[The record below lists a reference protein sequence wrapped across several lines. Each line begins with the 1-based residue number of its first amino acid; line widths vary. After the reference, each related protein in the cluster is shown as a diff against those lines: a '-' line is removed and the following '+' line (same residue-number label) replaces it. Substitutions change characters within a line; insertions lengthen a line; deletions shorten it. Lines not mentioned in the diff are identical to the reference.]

1 MVWATEFDSNPVS
14 CDCDGSR
21 VARRDNARRNRGDSR
36 HRTIHMKS
44 RSSRSTTTGTAALKL
59 VAELNVVA
67 IEVPF
72 H

>member
-1 MVWATEFDSNPVS
+1 
-14 CDCDGSR
+14 
-21 VARRDNARRNRGDSR
+21 
-36 HRTIHMKS
+36 MKS